1 MSMMMKRKE
10 ILSAIFATSFLMSG
24 QSALSQDGA
33 LTSKTAIQEAERAD
47 FVELTMQALIGDRE
61 QRRAATDFFADRGD
75 LDIVPTLV
83 LLMRIGGA
91 HIDVRDALFTLT
103 GQEMK
108 TWRDAMLWQ
117 EAHPEIVPHP
127 SYYDV
132 KLRYF
137 YNIDRNFSRFFS
149 PQYLKREN
157 MNIRFEEITWGGVKV
172 DGIPSLDNPKMIE
185 ASQADYLLSDDLVFG
200 IEINGDVRAY
210 PLRIMGWHEMFNDVI
225 GGVPV
230 ALAYCTLCGS
240 GILYE
245 TMLEGGKDHL
255 VFGSS
260 GFLYRSNKLMFD
272 RKTSSLWNQFTGQP
286 VVGELV
292 GQDIKLK
299 TRPVTIT
306 SWKKWK
312 KRNPKSK
319 VLSLDTGHFRD
330 YDSGVVYNE
339 YFASPELMFPALVE
353 DESFVKRKDYV
364 FGIRDFGAAKA
375 WPLAAFSKKTVIN
388 DRIGSKNIVLIGDVT
403 TRTVRSYERGDIE
416 FEHGGTL
423 ESLQS
428 DAGRWMI
435 SEDVLTGPNGEKL
448 KRVSGSISYWFAWEN
463 YLGKTS
469 ELYQ

>member
-1 MSMMMKRKE
+1 MMTKRKK
-10 ILSAIFATSFLMSG
+10 IISAFLAGSFLMSG
-24 QSALSQDGA
+24 QSAV
-33 LTSKTAIQEAERAD
+33 SKNATPSSKIAVQEAERAD
-47 FVELTMQALIGDRE
+47 FVELAMQALIGDDD
-61 QRRAATDFFADRGD
+61 QRRAAIDFFVDRGD
-75 LDIVPTLV
+75 RDIVPLLV

-91 HIDVRDALFTLT
+91 HIDVQDALFKLT

-117 EAHPEIVPHP
+117 EAHPEIISHP
-127 SYYDV
+127 SYYDI

-137 YNIDRNFSRFFS
+137 YNIDRNFGQFFS
-149 PQYLKREN
+149 SKYLKPEN
-157 MNIRFEEITWGGVKV
+157 MKIRFEEITWGGVKV
-172 DGIPSLDNPKMIE
+172 DGIPSLDNPKMID
-185 ASQADYLLSDDLVFG
+185 ASKADYLLDSDLVFG
-200 IEINGDVRAY
+200 VEINGDVRAY

-245 TMLEGGKDHL
+245 TKLVGQEDHL

-272 RKTSSLWNQFTGQP
+272 RQTSSLWNQFTGMP

-292 GQDIKLK
+292 DKDIKLK
-299 TRPVTIT
+299 TRAVTIT
-306 SWKKWK
+306 TWGKWQ
-312 KRNPKSK
+312 KRNPKTK

-353 DESFVKRKDYV
+353 DESIVKRKDYV
-364 FGIRDFGAAKA
+364 FGIRDYGAAKA
-375 WPLAAFSKKTVIN
+375 WPLAAFTKKTVIN
-388 DRIGSKNIVLIGDVT
+388 DRIGSKNIVLIGDAT
-403 TRTVRSYERGDIE
+403 TRTVRSYERGDVE

-423 ESLQS
+423 ESLKS
-428 DAGRWMI
+428 DAGIWLI
-435 SEDVLTGPNGEKL
+435 SEDAITGPNGEKL
-448 KRVSGSISYWFAWEN
+448 ARISGSISYWFAWEN

-469 ELYQ
+469 KLYRHD